1 MPKSRHRKNH
11 KKKAAAR
18 KQQIQE
24 NKSKMEKMQRKFL
37 MDLIQREQ
45 EKGLF
50 NNTTPI
56 VSDNDSLI
64 LPTEGPIIGSSE
76 IPTEGPSI

>member
-11 KKKAAAR
+11 KKKTAAR
-18 KQQIQE
+18 KKQVLE
-24 NKSKMEKMQRKFL
+24 NKSRMDKLQRKFL

-45 EKGLF
+45 EKGMF

-56 VSDNDSLI
+56 TELDQATI
-64 LPTEGPIIGSSE
+64 QTEGPIIGGIE
-76 IPTEGPSI
+76 APTEGPTI